1 MVAGEAFRPDIPN
14 TARMYDYYLGGKD
27 NFPIDRQ
34 AAERVMAA
42 MPAGVIRTA
51 ALQNRRFLG
60 RAVRHLAGE
69 LGVRQF
75 LDIGTGLPTMNSV
88 HEAAQ
93 SAAPDC
99 RVIYVDN
106 DPVVVAHG
114 HDLLHGNERA
124 AIIEGD
130 LRDPAGILADP
141 MLRTLLDFSQPIA
154 VLLVAVLH
162 FIADDEDPRGLI
174 TQLMDAVPVGS
185 YLVISHWTA
194 DGYAQADEI
203 AQVYKKAA
211 ANVRSRTRAEV
222 AELLSGHD
230 LIDPGTV
237 VWAAQWHPDADTEL
251 AAEPGRSLS
260 WCGVA
265 RKTTRGPRGALPVP
279 AEVPP
284 AGRLCGWART
294 RPTASWP
301 APPAPDTRFS
311 PDVPNVARMY
321 DYLLGGKDNYPADRA
336 AAERAFAAT
345 PEDVVR
351 GGVLSNRQFLG
362 RAVRYLA
369 AELGVRQFLDI
380 GTGLPTMNNVHEVAF
395 AAAAGTRVVYVD
407 NDPVVI
413 AHARDMLNGVPNATI
428 IHGDLRDPAGILADR
443 ALRSRLDF
451 SQPIAVL
458 LVAVLHFI
466 TDEEGPR
473 RIVTA
478 LMDAV
483 PVGSYLVVSHVSA
496 DGVPIAAR
504 AARAWDDAS
513 AGLYMRSRAEVA
525 AMLAGYSLV
534 DPGELVW
541 ASQWHPDEQT
551 PRIDSPGGATVLCG
565 IARKR

>member
-34 AAERVMAA
+34 AAERVMATL
-42 MPAGVIRTA
+42 PTGVIRTA

-60 RAVRHLAGE
+60 RAVGHLARE

-88 HEAAQ
+88 HEVAQ
-93 SAAPDC
+93 SVAPDS

-114 HDLLHGNERA
+114 HDLLHGNPRA
-124 AIIEGD
+124 TIILGD
-130 LRDPAGILADP
+130 LREPDGILADP
-141 MLRTLLDFSQPIA
+141 TLRARLDFSQPIA

-162 FIADDEDPRGLI
+162 FISDGEGPQGII
-174 TQLMDAVPVGS
+174 TRLMNAVPVGS

-194 DGYAQADEI
+194 DGYAQAGEI
-203 AQVYKKAA
+203 AQVYKKATA
-211 ANVRSRTRAEV
+211 KVHSRSRAEV
-222 AELLSGHD
+222 AALLDGHE

-237 VWAAQWHPDADTEL
+237 VWASQWHPDAQTGL
-251 AAEPGRSLS
+251 AANPGRSLA

-265 RKTTRGPRGALPVP
+265 RKTRPGPPGALPVP
-279 AEVPP
+279 ASAPTAE
-284 AGRLCGWART
+284 RLCGWVRS

-301 APPAPDTRFS
+301 AATMPEARFS
-311 PDVPNVARMY
+311 PEIPNVARMY

-336 AAERAFAAT
+336 AAERAFVAT

-351 GGVLSNRQFLG
+351 GGVLQNRKFLG

-369 AELGVRQFLDI
+369 SELGVRQFLDI
-380 GTGLPTMNNVHEVAF
+380 GTGLPTMNNVHEVAY

-407 NDPVVI
+407 NDLVVI

-428 IHGDLRDPAGILADR
+428 IHGDLREPAGILADPTLR
-443 ALRSRLDF
+443 ARLDF

-466 TDEEGPR
+466 SDSEDPR
-473 RIVTA
+473 GIVTA
-478 LMDAV
+478 LMDAL
-483 PVGSYLVVSHVSA
+483 PPGSYLVVSHVSA
-496 DGVPIAAR
+496 DGYPKAAG

-513 AGLYMRSRAEVA
+513 SGLHMRSRAEVA
-525 AMLAGYSLV
+525 AMLAGFPLV

-541 ASQWHPDEQT
+541 AAQWHPDEQT
-551 PRIDSPGGATVLCG
+551 LPIDSPGGATVLCA
-565 IARKR
+565 IARKP